1 MLKPEFFNNKSDKV
15 EEYIREYEDFLLT
28 KIAETLLKAGELG
41 ATADRYTFIL
51 QQMNKNNDEIVER
64 LAKLTKLAQ
73 KEVRKLLQESVM
85 TSFSN
90 DKDVL
95 KKYFNGDF
103 GPLDN
108 PVIRE
113 VMDAEWKKT
122 CGELENL
129 TRTTVSQY
137 QQDLVDLLNSAE
149 IRVTGGAQSYSSA
162 VCEVLDEYAAA
173 GMTVDYP
180 TGAKRSL
187 EAATRCAVVTSMNQT
202 AAQVTNAYIA
212 QGDIEYVLVS
222 AHLGARHGKQG
233 GLYSHDEW
241 QGKPYK
247 LRGSEPGYPN
257 LLESTGYDIDP
268 VTGKG
273 TVVNPAGLH
282 GYNCRHS
289 HQPWDKS
296 LRNPWVDED
305 GKPIIDPGESL
316 EKYKQSQKQRAME
329 RAIRRTKRKLVVK
342 QAETDNLPA
351 ESMERA
357 TAMADYDALS
367 YKLSQ
372 QDAEYKLY
380 CAENDLQTQS
390 ERLKVAGFGKAEA
403 SKARGRARAFSNAK
417 NK

>member
-15 EEYIREYEDFLLT
+15 EEYIREYEDFLLI

-41 ATADRYTFIL
+41 ATADRYAFIL
-51 QQMNKNNDEIVER
+51 QQMNKSNDELVER
-64 LAKLTKLAQ
+64 LAKLTKSAQ

-90 DKDVL
+90 DKEVL
-95 KKYFNGDF
+95 EKYFSGDF
-103 GPLDN
+103 GPLNN
-108 PVIRE
+108 PVIKE
-113 VMDAEWKKT
+113 VMDAEWQKT

-129 TRTTVSQY
+129 TQTTASQY
-137 QQDLVDLLNSAE
+137 QQDLIDLLNSAE
-149 IRVTGGAQSYSSA
+149 IRVAGGAQSYSAA
-162 VCEVLDEYAAA
+162 VCEVLDEYADT

-187 EAATRCAVVTSMNQT
+187 ETATRCAVVTSMNQT

-212 QGDIEYVLVS
+212 EGGIEYVLVS
-222 AHLGARHGKQG
+222 AHLGARHSKQG

-247 LRGSEPGYPN
+247 IRGSEPGYPN

-268 VTGKG
+268 TTGRG
-273 TVVNPAGLH
+273 AVVNPAGLH

-289 HQPWDKS
+289 HQPWDKD

-305 GKPIIDPGESL
+305 GNPIIDPEESQ

-342 QAETDNLPA
+342 QAEINNLPA

-357 TAMADYDALS
+357 NAMADYDALS

-372 QDAEYKLY
+372 QNAEYKLY
-380 CAENDLQTQS
+380 CAENGLQTQS
-390 ERLKVAGFGKAEA
+390 ERLKVAGFGKAEV
-403 SKARGRARAFSNAK
+403 SKARGRARVFSNAK
-417 NK
+417 DK